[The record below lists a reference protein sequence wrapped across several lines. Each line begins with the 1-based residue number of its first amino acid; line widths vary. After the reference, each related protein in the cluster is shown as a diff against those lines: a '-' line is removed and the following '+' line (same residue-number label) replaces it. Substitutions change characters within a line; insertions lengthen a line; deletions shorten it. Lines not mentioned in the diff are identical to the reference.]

1 MTGQSNPNPKQ
12 QNTPTHVR
20 SGIPPGTYNGRNDH
34 DEHDGHPSNNNN
46 TTSSR
51 SDASIPASPIGVSSL
66 LLPSIGILLRLTL
79 GATIALYI
87 LNQKHLLPH
96 SISKVVSQVLFWPT
110 LPITISKRL
119 GKWYTPIDETII
131 MGGAP
136 FGFANIP
143 ELLYEQYDVR
153 IVTKVRFLRVY
164 KFLLTLLIAQF
175 PNIASELRFVVL

>member
-1 MTGQSNPNPKQ
+1 M
-12 QNTPTHVR
+12 
-20 SGIPPGTYNGRNDH
+20 
-34 DEHDGHPSNNNN
+34 
-46 TTSSR
+46 
-51 SDASIPASPIGVSSL
+51 
-66 LLPSIGILLRLTL
+66 
-79 GATIALYI
+79 
-87 LNQKHLLPH
+87 
-96 SISKVVSQVLFWPT
+96 SQVLFWPT

-119 GKWYTPIDETII
+119 GKWYTPIDETVI

-153 IVTKVRFLRVY
+153 IVTKVRFLKVY